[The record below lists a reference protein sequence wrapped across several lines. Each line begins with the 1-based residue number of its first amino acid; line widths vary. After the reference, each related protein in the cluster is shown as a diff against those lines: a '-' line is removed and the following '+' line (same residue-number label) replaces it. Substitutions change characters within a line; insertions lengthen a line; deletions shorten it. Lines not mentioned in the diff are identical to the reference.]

1 MVKQVDNLASNENDL
16 VNRSGVI
23 FEYAADGNY
32 NSQIMEFLNY
42 VISLPD
48 EKVVL
53 EDGRKKSL
61 EESFHI
67 EIGNFFR
74 RIEEEHRLKSMKFPE
89 EERKK
94 EKNPEAIEPL
104 SNEIKEEKSKE
115 YAEKVKLY
123 SKYETDRKL
132 TKNTQTF
139 SRKEIEKG
147 ILNFKSSAVMRIVM
161 KWCEELQN
169 TFKNISERKEP
180 FIHNDTERFLYHEDL
195 KKLSRELRKQWQR
208 INEKMKLIMSNNY
221 EQQLSFC
228 KNNLSDELAYFSE
241 FEAKTGI
248 FNAHLHKNSKFYM
261 STYLNALIH
270 GLLTAKK
277 NCGFDIKLI
286 SFNVGDL
293 LRSRCYSKEK
303 EIIGLYQ
310 ELLKIDHHRPELFK
324 IVSVRD
330 RLAYVTKDILVN
342 ILYRNKIVIEMQLG
356 IKSDR
361 SRFIECSD
369 KMNHFIYELQRGSF
383 GPLIELSN
391 VWMELDPRADYY
403 KKKLEESES
412 LPASAPSSSDF
423 ETKEEEFP
431 LPFKCRN
438 CNKYIRNFGNLEF
451 QRYDK
456 RFKHKIC
463 AWCVGMTART
473 SDDLMRLFPEFF
485 ENQYIENLEIFRG
498 RSWIPQT
505 GFIAN
510 NKMVLQKYQEFRK
523 DDEKMIFTK
532 KDNGKLELIATIKK
546 ANGRWDY
553 RKLISQN
560 IVLSWHEEDELF
572 SKEEVNRK
580 YIVPKYF
587 EEALKKGFESL
598 MMTRK
603 DLTDESFEMPEGTSF
618 TQVKK
623 ISMMENGIKSM
634 SCISRY
640 FPNIEFLVL
649 SKCA

>member
-342 ILYRNKIVIEMQLG
+342 ILYRNTIVVEMQLG

-391 VWMELDPRADYY
+391 VWMQLDSRADYY
-403 KKKLEESES
+403 KKKLEDSESE
-412 LPASAPSSSDF
+412 PSSNLVFTEF

-463 AWCVGMTART
+463 PWCVSMTART

-498 RSWIPQT
+498 RSWIPKT
-505 GFIAN
+505 GFIVN

-587 EEALKKGFESL
+587 EEALNKGFESL